1 MKINEELKN
10 IRKSNGYSQEQ
21 VADYIGI
28 DTTNYGRIERGQTS
42 ITFDRL
48 MQLAQ
53 LYKLNIIE
61 LVAMLTNSKITNTK
75 EPSDNIHLLEA
86 IDYLKNEVAFLRESL
101 ITKDAQISYL
111 LELNKEAK
119 KMNPVKSNTTAS

>member
-10 IRKSNGYSQEQ
+10 IRKSKGYSQEQ
-21 VADYIGI
+21 VADFIGV

-48 MQLAQ
+48 MQLAE

-61 LVAMLTNSKITNTK
+61 LVAKLTNTK
-75 EPSDNIHLLEA
+75 PANAKDQSDNIHLLQT

-111 LELNKEAK
+111 LGLNKQAK
-119 KMNPVKSNTTAS
+119 NINPIKSNTKTP